1 MSVILD
7 LLGVAGWPLGA
18 FFTAV
23 TVTALYRIARTKG
36 QHKDRGSWITA
47 LMFGCAAIADFTAL
61 GRLSVLTGSI
71 LASLVFGAF
80 LVLAQPWR
88 KGVARSLRSNAGVGA
103 RWLREDASR
112 ARGWFRRLF
121 IRSTGGGV
129 MPPEPESLAAV
140 GAALRAVPSLREDTA
155 LGGPIPAE
163 AIAAIPAADPA
174 RVLAEW
180 IAAHEPETDAEL
192 LAFVRSL
199 AAGFILISHAFYAY
213 ADRCMSDLGLDPAF
227 AAGIGEIA
235 EHAAELA
242 HDIALVDHRFR
253 LIYQQIQEWIASGR
267 VLPANPRFL
276 TGGDAA

>member
-1 MSVILD
+1 MPVILD
-7 LLGVAGWPLGA
+7 LLGFAGWPLGA

-23 TVTALYRIARTKG
+23 TVTVLLRILCHKG
-36 QHKDRGSWITA
+36 LRGDRGAWITA
-47 LMFGCAAIADFTAL
+47 LMFGCAAIAGFTAL
-61 GRLSVLTGSI
+61 GMLSVLTGSI
-71 LASLVFGAF
+71 LACLVFGAF
-80 LVLAQPWR
+80 VALAQPWR
-88 KGVARSLRSNAGVGA
+88 KGVARSLRSNAGVGT

-112 ARGWFRRLF
+112 ARGWFRRFF
-121 IRSTGGGV
+121 IRSTAGGV
-129 MPPEPESLAAV
+129 MPPEPESLAAA

-155 LGGPIPAE
+155 LGATTTE

-174 RVLAEW
+174 RALADW

-199 AAGFILISHAFYAY
+199 AAGFILISYAFYAY

-227 AAGIGEIA
+227 SAGIGEIA
-235 EHAAELA
+235 EHSAELA
-242 HDIALVDHRFR
+242 HDIALVDHRFQ

-267 VLPANPRFL
+267 VLPTNPRFL